1 MYTFVVPFMSIT
13 QATKKVLRWTW
24 VRMLGADINI

>member
-13 QATKKVLRWTW
+13 QATKKFLDEHES
-24 VRMLGADINI
+24 GC